1 MELGKVEL
9 TKELVKGFTGSLLSK
24 RYDSPTPIPP
34 VHEEWW
40 DICCSKHSF
49 VAIAAPRG

>member
-1 MELGKVEL
+1 MLS
-9 TKELVKGFTGSLLSK
+9 KEVIKGFVGSCLLK
-24 RYDSPTPIPP
+24 RFDGQAKIPP

-40 DICCSKHSF
+40 ELVTSKEKF